1 VWAAELKGNAVVD
14 VEVPVLVVGGGG
26 AGLTASMLLSNLGV
40 DSLLVSASP
49 TTSIL
54 PKAHVLN
61 QRTMEILSDVGL
73 ASEIYRL
80 GTPPEHMRATA
91 FYTGFAGHPDA
102 GRRIGWLEAWGA
114 GGADPD
120 WASASPCMTTN
131 LPQIRLEPVLR
142 ARAAE
147 LSPGRVRFHH
157 ELVDLDQDDD
167 AVTATVR
174 DLGTDEDYSVRA
186 RYLLACDAGRTIGPA
201 LGVEMVGMRNAARAI
216 SIHMTTDLSA
226 WATDPDVLIRWIWV
240 PHMGSM
246 AVLVPM
252 GPSRWG
258 PQSEEWVF
266 HLNYP
271 FDDPRALEDSQ
282 VEAAMRSALGIGDHP
297 IEIHKITR
305 WSLEGVVA
313 SSLRM
318 GRVFFVGDAAHRHP
332 PTGGLGLTSAVQD
345 AHNVCWKLAA
355 VLDGVASEALLDT
368 YEPERRSSVQR
379 NVDRSVE
386 NAMNHLAT
394 GDALGLL
401 DPGLP
406 AEEGWARV
414 GRLWSDRPE
423 DAAFRRQIAGLIA
436 SQSMEFRE
444 HNVEY
449 GYTYEST
456 AIVDDGSPAPEQVDP
471 IRVYEPSTRPGSP
484 LPHAWLDTDSG
495 ERISTLNLVHM
506 GRFLLIAGED
516 GGPWCEAAARLA
528 ASGGIPLDVA
538 RIGHLDGDYL
548 DPRCRWARLRQIG
561 TDGAILVRPDRF
573 VAWRSIGSSP
583 HPDTVLAAA
592 LSRVLGRDLASNADE
607 DQLTAMRS

>member
-1 VWAAELKGNAVVD
+1 MADL
-14 VEVPVLVVGGGG
+14 EVPVLIVGGGG
-26 AGLTASMLLSNLGV
+26 AGLTASMLLADLGV
-40 DSLLVSASP
+40 DSLLVSALP

-61 QRTMEILSDVGL
+61 QRTMEILNDVGV
-73 ASEIYRL
+73 AAEIYRR
-80 GTPPEHMRATA
+80 GTPREHMRASA
-91 FYTGFAGHPDA
+91 WYAGFAGHPDA
-102 GRRIGWLEAWGA
+102 GRRIGWIEAWGA

-120 WASASPCMTTN
+120 WASASPCATTN

-142 ARAAE
+142 ERAEKLA
-147 LSPGRVRFHH
+147 PGRVQFNN
-157 ELVDLDQDDD
+157 ELVGLHQDDD
-167 AVTATVR
+167 GVTASVR
-174 DLGTDEDYSVRA
+174 DLDSGEEYSVRA
-186 RYLLACDAGRTIGPA
+186 RYVLACDAGRTVGPA
-201 LGVEMVGMRNAARAI
+201 LGVEMVGVRDVAREI
-216 SIHMTTDLSA
+216 SIHVTADLSA
-226 WATDPDVLIRWIWV
+226 WAADPEVLIRWIWV
-240 PHMGSM
+240 PHTGTI

-252 GPSRWG
+252 GPNRWG

-271 FDDPRALEDSQ
+271 FNDPRALDDAK
-282 VEAAMRSALGIGDHP
+282 VEVDMRVALGIGDLP

-313 SSLRM
+313 SSLRV

-345 AHNVCWKLAA
+345 AHNLCWKLAA
-355 VLDGVASEALLDT
+355 VLDGVASDALLDS

-386 NAMNHLAT
+386 NALNHMAT
-394 GDALGLL
+394 GEALGLL
-401 DPGLP
+401 DPELTP
-406 AEEGWARV
+406 EEGWARMA
-414 GRLWSDRPE
+414 GLWSDRPE
-423 DAAFRRQIAGLIA
+423 DADFRRRITRLFA

-449 GYTYEST
+449 GYTYDST
-456 AIVDDGSPAPEQVDP
+456 AVVDDGSPLPAPVDP

-484 LPHAWLDTDSG
+484 LPHAWLDTDTG
-495 ERISTLNLVHM
+495 QRISTLDLVHP

-516 GGPWCEAAARLA
+516 GDRWCEAAAKLA
-528 ASGGIPLDVA
+528 VGGGIPLDSA
-538 RIGHLDGDYL
+538 RIGHLEGDYL

-583 HPDTVLAAA
+583 DPDAQLAAA
-592 LSRVLGRDLASNADE
+592 LARLLGRDLASITGVVH
-607 DQLTAMRS
+607 LTDTRS

>member
-1 VWAAELKGNAVVD
+1 MVDD
-14 VEVPVLVVGGGG
+14 VEVPVLIAGGGG
-26 AGLTASMLLSNLGV
+26 AGLTASMLLADLGV

-61 QRTMEILSDVGL
+61 QRTMEILSDVGV
-73 ASEIYRL
+73 AAQIYRH
-80 GTPPEHMRATA
+80 GTPPEHMQASA
-91 FYTGFAGHPDA
+91 WYAGFAGRPDA
-102 GRRIGWLEAWGA
+102 GRRIGWIEAWGA

-131 LPQIRLEPVLR
+131 LPQIRLEPMLR
-142 ARAAE
+142 ARAEE

-157 ELVDLDQDDD
+157 ELVDLNQDDD
-167 AVTATVR
+167 ALTASVR
-174 DLGTDEDYSVRA
+174 DLDANENYSVRA
-186 RYLLACDAGRTIGPA
+186 RYLLACDAGRTVGPA
-201 LGVEMVGMRNAARAI
+201 LGVEMVGVRDAAREI

-226 WATDPDVLIRWIWV
+226 WAADSEVLIRWIWV
-240 PHMGSM
+240 PHFGSL

-252 GPSRWG
+252 GPSSWG

-271 FDDPRALEDSQ
+271 FDDPRALDDSQ
-282 VEAAMRSALGIGDHP
+282 VEAAMRSALGVGDHP

-313 SSLRM
+313 SRLRV
-318 GRVFFVGDAAHRHP
+318 GRVFLVGDAAHRHP

-355 VLDGVASEALLDT
+355 VLDGVASDALLDT

-394 GDALGLL
+394 GEALGLL
-401 DPGLP
+401 DPGLSP
-406 AEEGWARV
+406 EEGWARV
-414 GRLWSDRPE
+414 GRLWSGRPE
-423 DAAFRRQIAGLIA
+423 DEEFRRGIAKMIA

-449 GYTYEST
+449 GYRYESN
-456 AIVDDGSPAPEQVDP
+456 AVIDDGSPAPEPVDP

-484 LPHAWLDTDSG
+484 LPHAWLDTYAD
-495 ERISTLNLVHM
+495 ERISTLDLVHA

-516 GGPWCEAAARLA
+516 GGPWCGAAARLA

-538 RIGHLDGDYL
+538 RIGHLEGDYL

-583 HPDTVLAAA
+583 DPDTDLAAA
-592 LSRVLGRDLASNADE
+592 FSRVLGRDLASIAGE
-607 DQLTAMRS
+607 DQLTATRS

>member
-1 VWAAELKGNAVVD
+1 VKGNSVVD
-14 VEVPVLVVGGGG
+14 IEVPVLIVGGGG
-26 AGLTASMLLSNLGV
+26 AGLTASMLLADLGV

-61 QRTMEILSDVGL
+61 QRTMEILSDLGV
-73 ASEIYRL
+73 AAEIYRL
-80 GTPPEHMRATA
+80 GTPPEHMRASA
-91 FYTGFAGHPDA
+91 WYAGFAGHPDA
-102 GRRIGWLEAWGA
+102 GRRIGWIEAWGA

-142 ARAAE
+142 ARAEE
-147 LSPGRVRFHH
+147 LAPARVRFHH
-157 ELVDLDQDDD
+157 ELVGLNLDDD
-167 AVTATVR
+167 AVTASVR
-174 DLGTDEDYSVRA
+174 DLDADEDYSVRA
-186 RYLLACDAGRTIGPA
+186 HYLLACDAGRTVGPA
-201 LGVEMVGMRNAARAI
+201 LGVEMVGMRNVAREI

-226 WATDPDVLIRWIWV
+226 WATDPEVLIRWIWV
-240 PHMGSM
+240 PHMGTL

-252 GPSRWG
+252 GPNCWG
-258 PQSEEWVF
+258 PRSEEWVF

-271 FDDPRALEDSQ
+271 FDDPRALEDAQ
-282 VEAAMRSALGIGDHP
+282 VEADMRSALGIGDHP

-305 WSLEGVVA
+305 WSLEGIVA
-313 SSLRM
+313 SSLRV

-345 AHNVCWKLAA
+345 AQNVCWKLAA
-355 VLDGVASEALLDT
+355 VLSGVASDALLDT

-401 DPGLP
+401 DPGLT

-423 DAAFRRQIAGLIA
+423 DAAFRRRIAGLIA

-449 GYTYEST
+449 GYTYESN
-456 AIVDDGSPAPEQVDP
+456 AVINDGSPAPEPVDP

-484 LPHAWLDTDSG
+484 LPHAWLDTYAG
-495 ERISTLNLVHM
+495 ERISTLHLVHT

-528 ASGGIPLDVA
+528 ASSRIPLDVV
-538 RIGHLDGDYL
+538 RIGHLDSDYL

-583 HPDTVLAAA
+583 DPDTDLAAA
-592 LSRVLGRDLASNADE
+592 LSRVLGRDLTSIAAE
-607 DQLTAMRS
+607 DQLTATRS